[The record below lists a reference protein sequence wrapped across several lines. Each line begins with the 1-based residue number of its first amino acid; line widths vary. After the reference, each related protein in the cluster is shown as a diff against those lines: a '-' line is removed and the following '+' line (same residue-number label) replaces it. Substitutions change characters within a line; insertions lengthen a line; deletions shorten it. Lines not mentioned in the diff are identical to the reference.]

1 MRFAVVVFPGTWSE
15 HDCQYALANVM
26 GQQADLV
33 WHRENDLSGY
43 DCIVLPGGFSYGDYL
58 RTGAIARFSPV
69 MEAVVREAEA
79 GKPVI
84 GICNGFQILCES
96 QLLPGALM
104 RNDSLQ
110 YRCEWVGLRVENDG
124 SAFTAACEP
133 GQVLQI
139 PISHGEGRYFA
150 DEGTL
155 DQLEAEGRIAFR
167 YCTPGGETTAE
178 ANPNGSIRNIA
189 GIVNKR
195 GNVLGMMPH
204 PERAC
209 EALMGGED
217 GLLIWQSVL
226 RWAQQTP
233 EAPAFG
239 SARATARS

>member
-1 MRFAVVVFPGTWSE
+1 MRFAVVVFPGTWSD
-15 HDCQYALANVM
+15 HDCQYALAHVA

-33 WHRENDLSGY
+33 WHRETDLSAY

-69 MEAVVREAEA
+69 MEAVVRHAEA

-96 QLLPGALM
+96 HLLPGALM

-110 YRCEWVGLRVENDG
+110 YRCEWVHLRVESTDT
-124 SAFTAACEP
+124 AFTAACQP
-133 GQVLQI
+133 GQVLRI

-150 DEGTL
+150 DAQTL
-155 DQLEAEGRIAFR
+155 DELEASGRVVFR
-167 YCTPGGETTAE
+167 YCAPDGSVTAE
-178 ANPNGSIRNIA
+178 ANPNGSERNIA
-189 GIVNKR
+189 GIANAR

-209 EALMGGED
+209 EPLMGGED
-217 GLLIWQSVL
+217 GLLIWRSVAE
-226 RWAQQTP
+226 WAQVK
-233 EAPAFG
+233 A
-239 SARATARS
+239 